1 MKKNI
6 LNRLNCLVML
16 CLLTGCFHESP
27 DPLAPGGMVD
37 PTKVNVEVNVSLD
50 FTIDPFVTQSRAGSD
65 FYRRFIVDLY
75 RKDDLLRP
83 AERKVIIIDEVRTKE
98 EAFRLPI
105 NLNVQPLDYTMVVWT
120 DYIKVGTGE
129 DYFYNTTALTDIYS
143 LEPYQGNC
151 AYRDALY
158 GTALL
163 NLSEY
168 CNEWNKKIQV
178 SIDLE
183 RAASPIRIIATDYEH
198 FVEKHG
204 KKVAEK
210 ATVTF
215 TYSFYVPMGFNALT
229 GLPMRSQ
236 MGTSFVV
243 PLSMAERLEEGLQ
256 IATDFIF
263 VGEEGT
269 NAIVTLDIKDEGG
282 NLLNQVKNMQVPYR
296 KGYLTTLKNNFLTSE
311 QSSGI
316 EVDVELDEDINV
328 DID

>member
-1 MKKNI
+1 
-6 LNRLNCLVML
+6 
-16 CLLTGCFHESP
+16 
-27 DPLAPGGMVD
+27 
-37 PTKVNVEVNVSLD
+37 
-50 FTIDPFVTQSRAGSD
+50 
-65 FYRRFIVDLY
+65 
-75 RKDDLLRP
+75 
-83 AERKVIIIDEVRTKE
+83 VIIIDEVRTKE

-168 CNEWNKKIQV
+168 SNEWNKKIQV

-243 PLSMAERLEEGLQ
+243 PLSMAERLEGGLQ

-316 EVDVELDEDINV
+316 EVDVEFDEDINV